1 MSKELYIGLM
11 SGTSI
16 DGLDACLIDM
26 QNGKPEVIDVDSCKW
41 SEAEAKALHKLC
53 QSSKAKP
60 ASLSPKNKQSWL
72 IISYPKLNLKMKIS
86 SP

>member
-26 QNGKPEVIDVDSCKW
+26 QNGKPEVIDVDNCKW
-41 SEAEAKALHKLC
+41 SEAEAKALHELC
-53 QSSKAKP
+53 QSSSDEIEKEGKACVFIAKKT
-60 ASLSPKNKQSWL
+60 SRVD
-72 IISYPKLNLKMKIS
+72 
-86 SP
+86 